1 VNTYFPDVG
10 KFASLPSNLR
20 EEHSFS
26 MMKTKTAC
34 RCALIYGLLW
44 IVQAGSAQSLTG
56 LLPAEK
62 NNATEQAP
70 TDPLQ
75 RTTPRSSILNFLEAC
90 HKNNFALASQY
101 LDLRRISTNRRGING
116 PELARQL
123 GEILDRDPKFE
134 VHRLSDNP
142 QGNAADGLPPDIDN
156 LDSLQVNGETV
167 VLQMQRQN
175 QQGMYVWLVSA
186 DSVARIPQLTA
197 VAAESPIE
205 KKLPQSLV
213 TTKFIGTPV
222 WVWLALLLIAIILS
236 VLSRLLSRIVIA
248 LIKPLLRRYAR
259 SVQPYRF
266 ETFAEPLRLLVS
278 IAVFRACMEAV
289 APSALARDYLLK
301 LLALLFIFGAASLLM
316 RIVDVVSDHAV
327 SRLDPRQRSLSYS
340 VFPLF
345 VRAIKIFILLI
356 AVLFV
361 LARWGYS
368 TSTILAG
375 VGVGGIAI
383 ALAAQKT
390 IENLF
395 GSLSIIADRPVL
407 VGDFC
412 QFGSQTGTVED
423 IGLRSTR
430 LRTLDRTVVT
440 IPNSVFSTMT
450 LENYSRRDR
459 IWFHPTLRLRR
470 DTKPEQIAEMMD
482 AVTKI
487 LEEHPQV
494 DASGVPLRFTK
505 IGNDSFDLEI
515 FSYVLTADYN
525 EYLRIQSELLLK
537 ILETASRLGVGFAV
551 PFQES
556 IAVGRPAD
564 EAEAD
569 GARAYASDLKR
580 RP

>member
-1 VNTYFPDVG
+1 
-10 KFASLPSNLR
+10 
-20 EEHSFS
+20 
-26 MMKTKTAC
+26 MMNTKTAC
-34 RCALIYGLLW
+34 PCVLIYTLLMLGH
-44 IVQAGSAQSLTG
+44 AAPAQSLTS
-56 LLPAEK
+56 LLPGLK
-62 NNATEQAP
+62 NSATEPVP
-70 TDPLQ
+70 TDPLK
-75 RTTPRSSILNFLEAC
+75 RTTPRSSILNFFEAC
-90 HKNNFALASQY
+90 HSNNFVLASAY
-101 LDLRRISTNRRGING
+101 LDLRRIPSNRRAPQGA
-116 PELARQL
+116 ELARELAQS
-123 GEILDRDPKFE
+123 LDRDPKFE

-142 QGNAADGLPPDIDN
+142 QGDLTDGLPPDIDN
-156 LDSLQVNGETV
+156 LDSFQLGKETV
-167 VLQMQRQN
+167 MLQMQRQN
-175 QQGMYVWLVSA
+175 QHGMDVWLVSA
-186 DSVARIPQLTA
+186 DTVARIPELSA
-197 VAAESPIE
+197 LAEESGIE
-205 KKLPQSLV
+205 KRLPQSLV

-222 WVWLALLLIAIILS
+222 WIWLALLLMALILS
-236 VLSRLLSRIVIA
+236 VLARLLSRVVIA
-248 LIKPLLRRYAR
+248 LVIPLVRRYAK
-259 SVQPYRF
+259 SVQPSRF
-266 ETFAEPLRLLVS
+266 EAFAEPLRLLVS
-278 IAVFRACMEAV
+278 LAVFRACMEAI

-301 LLALLFIFGAASLLM
+301 LLALLFIFAVASLLM

-345 VRAIKIFILLI
+345 VRIVKIFILLL
-356 AVLFV
+356 AGLVV
-361 LARWGYS
+361 LARWGYP

-412 QFGSQTGTVED
+412 QFGTQTGTVED

-430 LRTLDRTVVT
+430 LRTQDRTVVT

-470 DTKPEQIAEMMD
+470 DTTPDQINDMMD

-487 LEEHPQV
+487 LQEHPVV

-505 IGNDSFDLEI
+505 IGNESFEVEI

-525 EYLRIQSELLLK
+525 EYLRVQSELLLK
-537 ILETASRLGVGFAV
+537 IVKAASRLNIGFPV
-551 PFQES
+551 PLQES
-556 IAVGRPAD
+556 LVRQGPPHEPDTDRTS
-564 EAEAD
+564 
-569 GARAYASDLKR
+569 AYESDLKVST
-580 RP
+580 